1 MRKKY
6 SIIESTSLAFITNLT
21 EFLPKHILIDVYKL
35 RNILQSEI
43 YDIQVELIISNHQ
56 ITYFQKKTMLSDFH
70 TFHCNNQ
77 VFNKCCRMSYTHV
90 CATFTLPRFSY
101 IFFKYC
107 SNRSGRKN
115 TPSYYQRPSIAHYLQ
130 DVLFM
135 EEKSHSQH

>member
-56 ITYFQKKTMLSDFH
+56 ITYF
-70 TFHCNNQ
+70 
-77 VFNKCCRMSYTHV
+77 
-90 CATFTLPRFSY
+90 
-101 IFFKYC
+101 
-107 SNRSGRKN
+107 
-115 TPSYYQRPSIAHYLQ
+115 
-130 DVLFM
+130 
-135 EEKSHSQH
+135 